1 MSDVLVVG
9 AGAAGLAAART
20 LHDAGHAVTVLEAR
34 DRVGGRAHTSFDIAP
49 HPVELG
55 AEFIHGENVA
65 TWRLL
70 ERFGLHSID
79 IHPNLNFCAYIDGH
93 FLDQP
98 SFLRTP
104 SAAFLYTGEYQAKKW
119 LDEGRPDASLAE
131 AVTQGFLD
139 REITPEERRFWNN
152 LSAMLQAGDLE
163 DVGVGGL
170 VEATHDGDGN
180 QILFRITEGYTTL
193 MRAMADGLDVRLNS
207 PVETVEWHQNGVAVT
222 TATDRFEA
230 ERVVVTLPL
239 AILQAGDVAFDPPL
253 PSEKI
258 AAANGLGA
266 GPVAKIVLTFDRP
279 VWPEGMTHLLTTLDS
294 QGWWT
299 SGAGR
304 EDEAPVLTSLVGASA
319 VRRLQQL
326 DDPAA
331 HGVRDLERVFGRP
344 LLDRVVDAR
353 WVDWSSDPWS
363 KMGYS
368 HVPPGGVGLRDVLAA
383 PVADVLFFAGEATN
397 TLRPA
402 SVHGALESGY
412 RAASE
417 ISVRAGVRERSP
429 THGA

>member
-34 DRVGGRAHTSFDIAP
+34 DRVGGRAYTSFDIAP

-55 AEFIHGENVA
+55 AEFIHGEGVC
-65 TWRLL
+65 TWPLL

-79 IHPNLNFCAYIDGH
+79 IHPNLNFCAFIDDT

-104 SAAFLYTGEYQAKKW
+104 SAGFLYATGLQAQAW
-119 LDEGRPDASLAE
+119 VDGGRPDVSLAE
-131 AVTQGFLD
+131 AAKHGFLD
-139 REITPEERRFWNN
+139 KEPTAQELLFWNN
-152 LSAMLQAGDLE
+152 LTAMLQAGDLT
-163 DVGVGGL
+163 DVGVAGL

-193 MRAMADGLDVRLNS
+193 MDALAEGLDVRLDT
-207 PVETVEWHQNGVAVT
+207 PVASVEWSDTGVVVSAGT
-222 TATDRFEA
+222 ERFEA
-230 ERVVVTLPL
+230 ERVVITLPL

-253 PSEKI
+253 PPDKV
-258 AAANGLGA
+258 AAAEGLGA
-266 GPVAKIVLTFDRP
+266 GPVAKIVLRFDRP
-279 VWPEGMTHLLTTLDS
+279 VWPNGMTHLLTTLDS

-304 EDEAPVLTSLVGASA
+304 DDEAPVLTSLVGGSA
-319 VRRLQQL
+319 VRRLRQL
-326 DDPAA
+326 DEPAV

-344 LLDRVVDAR
+344 LADQVVEAR
-353 WVDWSSDPWS
+353 WVDWSADPWS

-368 HVPPGGVGLRDVLAA
+368 HVPPGGVGLRSVLAA
-383 PVADVLFFAGEATN
+383 PVGGVLFFAGEATN
-397 TLRPA
+397 TIRPA

-412 RAASE
+412 RAAAE
-417 ISVRAGVRERSP
+417 VASVADAARAG
-429 THGA
+429 A